1 MTDEHDVPKS
11 SRSESTSISVRIS
24 SSMLD
29 GESARIELR
38 RVEIGSRLELA
49 TCRTSSSVSWMHLMM
64 FGNVSVMIWLRRVFE
79 EDDEAA
85 AIVYF
90 RIIMPF
96 KNRIFSNHQKL
107 KFKRR
112 YKELLR
118 MKIKS

>member
-1 MTDEHDVPKS
+1 MTDEHDVPRS
-11 SRSESTSISVRIS
+11 SRSESTSISVRMS

-38 RVEIGSRLELA
+38 RVDIGSRLELA

-90 RIIMPF
+90 LIIMPC
-96 KNRIFSNHQKL
+96 KNRIF
-107 KFKRR
+107 
-112 YKELLR
+112 
-118 MKIKS
+118 